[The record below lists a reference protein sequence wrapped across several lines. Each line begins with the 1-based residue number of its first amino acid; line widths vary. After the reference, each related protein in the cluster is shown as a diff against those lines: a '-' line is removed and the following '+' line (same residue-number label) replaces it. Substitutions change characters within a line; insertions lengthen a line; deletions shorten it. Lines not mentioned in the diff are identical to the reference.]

1 MAKSSTFPKNFR
13 MGVYNDRVVVQAPDD
28 YAEAL
33 NEMPGGVRAE
43 IIEEGIRITAGGGT
57 FFEKKPNTQNG
68 YHELIILDKAGNAVE
83 YCGMPYRMVACKAHL
98 SHNNRVV
105 TVQYAPLAHR
115 TKLIERGPK
124 KLKLCTLEEGYTFL
138 VDIIQHSPSDKDA
151 AIAIMKEIGFL
162 HAIAKEA
169 RIIR

>member
-1 MAKSSTFPKNFR
+1 MAKSNTFPKNFR
-13 MGVYNDRVVVQAPDD
+13 MGVYSDRVAVQAPDD

-43 IIEEGIRITAGGGT
+43 ITEEGIRITAGGGL
-57 FFEKKPNTQNG
+57 FFEKKPNTQSG
-68 YHELIILDKAGNAVE
+68 YHELIVVDKAGNAVE

-98 SHNNRVV
+98 SHSNRVV

-124 KLKLCTLEEGYTFL
+124 KLKLCTLEEGHKLL
-138 VDIIQHSPSDKDA
+138 VDIIQHSPSDHDA
-151 AIAIMKEIGFL
+151 AVAIMKEIGFL
-162 HAIAKEA
+162 YAVAKEA
-169 RIIR
+169 GAI